1 MAKIHAA
8 VRMISIGEDPFS
20 RIYPR
25 SILLSLLGRDPTVA
39 QKFMASLAREVMS
52 LRTRLGLASARP
64 ANGSSEDFQKI
75 DVRDLPDLTL
85 LAPAQITIYNK
96 KIVDHT
102 GTADGISGNLADVH
116 IQI

>member
-1 MAKIHAA
+1 
-8 VRMISIGEDPFS
+8 
-20 RIYPR
+20 
-25 SILLSLLGRDPTVA
+25 LSLLGRDPTVA

-52 LRTRLGLASARP
+52 LRTRLEVLNIRSASERIP
-64 ANGSSEDFQKI
+64 SEDFQKI
-75 DVRDLPDLTL
+75 VVRDLPDLTL

-102 GTADGISGNLADVH
+102 VTADGISENLADVY